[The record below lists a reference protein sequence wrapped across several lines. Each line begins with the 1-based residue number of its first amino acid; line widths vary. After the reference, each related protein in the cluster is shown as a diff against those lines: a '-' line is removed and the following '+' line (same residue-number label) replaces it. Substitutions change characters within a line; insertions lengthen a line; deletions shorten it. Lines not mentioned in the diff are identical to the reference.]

1 MPMTTDYKASRTTQQ
16 CFELV
21 LEMFTLAREKLHTY
35 GTEIQ
40 QQTFTGISL
49 AVNDLI
55 RNASI
60 PEKPDPTTQMDLNIK
75 EARKRF
81 PMTTPE
87 MEQANRSVV
96 QLLESTAK
104 AIQQLKK

>member
-1 MPMTTDYKASRTTQQ
+1 
-16 CFELV
+16 
-21 LEMFTLAREKLHTY
+21 MFTLAREKLHTY